1 MPYHPQP
8 LDTAQV
14 TIPPSLESLLEK
26 LAVNVHDIWADQ
38 RLKDGWRFGP
48 VRDDAKQEHPC
59 LRPFHELPAAEQEY
73 DRRVVRDTLRAMLAM
88 GYRIEK

>member
-8 LDTAQV
+8 LDTAHV
-14 TIPPSLESLLEK
+14 TIPPTLESLLEK

-38 RLKDGWRFGP
+38 RLRDGWKYGP
-48 VRDDAKQEHPC
+48 ARDDAKQEHPC